1 MTIYNELPV
10 TTFRWTKA
18 NHILL
23 DDLNINKIEY
33 NYSTI
38 KVGKDKVSDFPMAE
52 EIKIKDDFVGASKE
66 SLEEVLENTN
76 YKKYIFAKSGENLDI
91 YLDLNTNE
99 DNPILIGD
107 ISIYGKENSNIQI
120 IMDYSGDYK
129 NAYTNVLTRIKADK
143 NSKITIV
150 KVQRQGE
157 IRHIEHR
164 YSQVEENGQVK
175 YLTINLGGK
184 ESLYHFVTDL
194 VGDNSKA
201 DLKTIYIGEGKSLT
215 DIYNNIRFYGK
226 NSNGDFIVKGALK
239 DQAKKYFRGTL
250 DFIKGSSQS
259 TGDEE
264 ENVILL
270 NDKVKSFAIP
280 ILLAGE
286 DDVMGN
292 HAASAGQVDENVLF
306 YIMSR
311 GFSEKEAKKMIVEGS
326 FRPLIDEIKNTEL
339 RDFVINTLDK
349 KLEKV

>member
-18 NHILL
+18 NSITL
-23 DDLNINKIEY
+23 DDFDVKYNFYAHEVVKTGKEYVLDRQQFNEIELP
-33 NYSTI
+33 
-38 KVGKDKVSDFPMAE
+38 K
-52 EIKIKDDFVGASKE
+52 DFVGASKE
-66 SLEEVLENTN
+66 SLKEVIDRAN
-76 YKKYIFAKSGENLDI
+76 YKRYIHGKSGEKLDI
-91 YLDLNTNE
+91 YLDFKVE
-99 DNPILIGD
+99 EKNPTLIGD
-107 ISIYGKENSNIQI
+107 ISIYAEENSEIQI
-120 IMDYSGDYK
+120 IMDYSGDFK
-129 NAYTNVLTRIKADK
+129 EAYTNVLSRVFAEK

-164 YSQVEENGQVK
+164 YSKLEENAKVD
-175 YLTINLGGK
+175 YLMINIGGN

-194 VGDNSKA
+194 KGDNSDA
-201 DLKTIYIGEGKSLT
+201 DLKAIYIGENSSIT

-226 NSNGDFIVKGALK
+226 NAKGNFIVKGALK
-239 DQAKKYFRGTL
+239 DRAKKYFRGTL
-250 DFIKGSSQS
+250 DYIKGCSGS
-259 TGDEE
+259 TGDEQ

-292 HAASAGQVDENVLF
+292 HAASAGQVDESILF

-311 GFSEKEAKKMIVEGS
+311 GFSEQEAKRMIVEAS
-326 FRPLIDEIKNTEL
+326 FRPIVDEIKNEEL
-339 RDFVINTLDK
+339 KKFVLDSLDS
-349 KLEKV
+349 KLETV